1 MGFEVPWEGLGLR
14 FESFLGTLGGNLE
27 IWGPIWASFCT
38 ILAPF
43 WHLGPPFW
51 RAWGIQGH
59 PTGQQGVPGEIFID
73 LGWIW
78 GPNWTPIWRHF
89 GQFLHDLG
97 NKFAMRVPGLFI
109 RGLRLEMTLETD
121 AQMC

>member
-1 MGFEVPWEGLGLR
+1 MTGDWQGLQDSQDLQDR
-14 FESFLGTLGGNLE
+14 QDSPNLQIEPDSRVILGIENWNFRDSGSHFG
-27 IWGPIWASFCT
+27 T

-78 GPNWTPIWRHF
+78 GPNWTPIW
-89 GQFLHDLG
+89 
-97 NKFAMRVPGLFI
+97 
-109 RGLRLEMTLETD
+109 
-121 AQMC
+121 